1 VPVFVFSFSFPSS
14 FLRLLTSPSITPE
27 SAFAPLSLLELHLT
41 RLSAKSARKSILGCG
56 VGCCLTNRSERVP
69 TSELAERLDFELQ
82 KGQKGSISILILG
95 GAAVHRS
102 DKQLCF
108 SIRALAPG
116 GSAEP
121 SLQANFESPVPLH
134 RVVR

>member
-14 FLRLLTSPSITPE
+14 FLRPLTSPSITPE

-56 VGCCLTNRSERVP
+56 AGCCLTNRSERVP

-82 KGQKGSISILILG
+82 KGSILMLILG